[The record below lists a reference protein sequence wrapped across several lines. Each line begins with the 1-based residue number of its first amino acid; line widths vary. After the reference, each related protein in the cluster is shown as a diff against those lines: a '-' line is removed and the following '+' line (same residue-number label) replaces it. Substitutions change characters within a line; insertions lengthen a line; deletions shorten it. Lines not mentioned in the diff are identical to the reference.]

1 MDFNLLIER
10 KRERFQQLESEIGDP
25 HLFNDRKRASEIMR
39 EHSGVKGLLAKWEEL
54 QAARRQLIDNRA
66 LAASN
71 DPDLAQM
78 AQDEIPALEKRI
90 ADYEVEIQL
99 ALLPPDEN
107 EQRDAI
113 IEIRAGTG
121 GSEAAIFAADL
132 YRMYMRFAEASG
144 LKIEDLESSPSELSG
159 LKEVIFRVSGEAVF
173 RTLRYESGVHRV
185 QRVPATEA

>member
-66 LAASN
+66 LAGSN
-71 DPDLAQM
+71 EPDLAQM

-90 ADYEVEIQL
+90 ADYELEIQL

-107 EQRDAI
+107 E
-113 IEIRAGTG
+113 
-121 GSEAAIFAADL
+121 
-132 YRMYMRFAEASG
+132 
-144 LKIEDLESSPSELSG
+144 
-159 LKEVIFRVSGEAVF
+159 
-173 RTLRYESGVHRV
+173 
-185 QRVPATEA
+185 